1 MTQSSPGST
10 SGSGVGTSEYTARH
24 VRVAW
29 GVHVF
34 TCVGVFVGYL
44 GTNAVIQGR
53 ARGAIIWLIVA
64 LVLDGIDGPVARS
77 IPFLNGHSL
86 DLIID
91 FYTCTILP
99 VSFLD
104 RFDMVPDH
112 TTAPTCFA
120 ILVSGALWMSRTDQE
135 TPDRWF
141 RGFPAEW
148 NMIIPTMFLLRANP
162 WVTLVVCAVFVALT
176 LSKVQFAHPVSVAE
190 GRPAAL
196 VFMTLWLG
204 SMLWLAIIQ
213 RDVLWLRI
221 ILGVAPM
228 WTVFVAIRRTIY
240 VQRHPEASLPV
251 VTHPN

>member
-1 MTQSSPGST
+1 MSEPI
-10 SGSGVGTSEYTARH
+10 EYTARH
-24 VRVAW
+24 TRVAW

-44 GTNAVIQGR
+44 GTNSVIQGR
-53 ARGAIIWLIVA
+53 ARGAILWLIVA
-64 LVLDGIDGPVARS
+64 LILDGIDGPVARKLDVGKR
-77 IPFLNGHSL
+77 IPHLNGHSL

-91 FYTCTILP
+91 FFTCTILP
-99 VSFLD
+99 VAFLD
-104 RFDMVPDH
+104 RFDMVPNH
-112 TTAPTCFA
+112 TTAPVCFA

-135 TPDRWF
+135 TDDRWF

-148 NMIIPTMFLLRANP
+148 NMIIPTLFLLRADP
-162 WVTLVVCAVFVALT
+162 WVTLVICAVFVALT

-190 GRPAAL
+190 GRSLAL

-221 ILGVAPM
+221 VLGVAPL
-228 WTVFVAIRRTIY
+228 WTILVSIRRMLFLHRQGRPAAAT
-240 VQRHPEASLPV
+240 VSPGLG
-251 VTHPN
+251 